1 MYMLI
6 FKLQTHPEP
15 TQTRKPAYLNLD
27 SPPYLRRVIVWSPLL
42 FGIFP
47 LSVSGSPNTK
57 IPPYHYASSLQVAR
71 TYLTFPIVRF
81 YLVRTLRLRPL
92 IGEVKTSKRV
102 IPDSPID
109 SKSPSSSD
117 LSSIPSEAEKDF
129 DSLDNQSLA
138 HPKEG
143 NLISSNCWTPIATSS
158 TSGTR
163 KQTKRKPHREAEP
176 PRFPEWTPEIS
187 TYLSKKSNKKPSA
200 KKKPATTARSKR
212 KATPRQTPT
221 QTSTEMDVTSLLS
234 NNSATPSLEE
244 PSLEANNPQARPSE
258 TSRLSE
264 RPTNRS
270 TPELETDLLDY
281 SEAMTQDTDL
291 VLPQRSDFT
300 SLSSSLP
307 PINVTGTRR
316 PAEGAQRS
324 ELGVS
329 PALINSRATSLALET
344 MSNRSTP
351 VPRPVERQN
360 FAIPTNTATGFQIQS
375 PTPRQPN
382 QTLIPAMDQ
391 SQAPDGQEDIIVDNE
406 QLETIINLFNDQ
418 WLMFVQAREHQNVP
432 MMRFALQQAI
442 GSQEVIRNLAGGEEM
457 LRICE
462 NWIAQE
468 ELADLERA
476 ERINPTPQVQRLAI
490 TQRAHSHTVSPSPAP
505 LPLARQTSEITYL
518 GRGQQPAQD
527 QPSTQR
533 PQTALS
539 QHSARSNQLPPPPPP
554 STQPPPASAYYNQRP
569 QRQAQHHPY
578 HRQGGPQHQQ
588 QYPQQ
593 LAQNYDQHHQVQVAP
608 THERQQGQFHPPQQ
622 GDWRGY
628 ERNWRTPRNRTARL
642 LEVGDYLM
650 RAERVAGR
658 VFRFRGRGR
667 GRNQAQRQGYQQQEP
682 HP

>member
-1 MYMLI
+1 MYMLRLCNPTLKI
-6 FKLQTHPEP
+6 LSVDTEFAFSGSSSFRP
-15 TQTRKPAYLNLD
+15 TQN
-27 SPPYLRRVIVWSPLL
+27 
-42 FGIFP
+42 
-47 LSVSGSPNTK
+47 
-57 IPPYHYASSLQVAR
+57 Q
-71 TYLTFPIVRF
+71 
-81 YLVRTLRLRPL
+81 LRP
-92 IGEVKTSKRV
+92 ETQHTSTWIHRRIIAVLSFGVLYSLESSHSQCQDHQIISRSV
-102 IPDSPID
+102 IPDSPQ
-109 SKSPSSSD
+109 KSPHPSSD
-117 LSSIPSEAEKDF
+117 LSSIPSDVEADLDLLEK
-129 DSLDNQSLA
+129 QKLA
-138 HPKEG
+138 RPREG
-143 NLISSNCWTPIATSS
+143 NLVSSVEWTPIAT
-158 TSGTR
+158 TR
-163 KQTKRKPHREAEP
+163 VSEGKNRKKTKKRAADNEEP
-176 PRFPEWTPEIS
+176 TRFPVWTPS
-187 TYLSKKSNKKPSA
+187 YTPPDSGKKQPKRNKNKKKKQITPSTA
-200 KKKPATTARSKR
+200 PSDKKKTKGCSKEQIP
-212 KATPRQTPT
+212 K
-221 QTSTEMDVTSLLS
+221 EMDVTSLLS
-234 NNSATPSLEE
+234 NNSVTRPIDE
-244 PSLEANNPQARPSE
+244 PSLDSNNLEARPNE

-281 SEAMTQDTDL
+281 SEAMTHDTGL
-291 VLPQRSDFT
+291 VPQERNDFA

-307 PINVTGTRR
+307 PINITGTRG
-316 PAEGAQRS
+316 PAVGAQQS

-382 QTLIPAMDQ
+382 PTPIPAMDQ
-391 SQAPDGQEDIIVDNE
+391 YQAPDGQEDIIVDNE

-462 NWIAQE
+462 NWIARE

-518 GRGQQPAQD
+518 GRGQQPVQD
-527 QPSTQR
+527 QPPTQR

-578 HRQGGPQHQQ
+578 HCQGGPQHQQ

-593 LAQNYDQHHQVQVAP
+593 LVQNYDQHHQVQVAQ

>member
-1 MYMLI
+1 MYMLRLCNPTLKI
-6 FKLQTHPEP
+6 LSVDTEFAFSGSSSFRP
-15 TQTRKPAYLNLD
+15 TQN
-27 SPPYLRRVIVWSPLL
+27 
-42 FGIFP
+42 
-47 LSVSGSPNTK
+47 
-57 IPPYHYASSLQVAR
+57 Q
-71 TYLTFPIVRF
+71 
-81 YLVRTLRLRPL
+81 LRP
-92 IGEVKTSKRV
+92 ETQHTSTWIHRRIIAVLSFGVLYSLESSHSQCQDHQIISRSV
-102 IPDSPID
+102 IPDSPQ
-109 SKSPSSSD
+109 KSPHPSSD
-117 LSSIPSEAEKDF
+117 LSSIPSDVEADLDLLEK
-129 DSLDNQSLA
+129 QKLA
-138 HPKEG
+138 RPREG
-143 NLISSNCWTPIATSS
+143 NLVSSVEWTPIAT
-158 TSGTR
+158 TR
-163 KQTKRKPHREAEP
+163 VSEGKNRKKTKKRAADNEEP
-176 PRFPEWTPEIS
+176 TRFPV
-187 TYLSKKSNKKPSA
+187 
-200 KKKPATTARSKR
+200 
-212 KATPRQTPT
+212 
-221 QTSTEMDVTSLLS
+221 VTR
-234 NNSATPSLEE
+234 PIDE
-244 PSLEANNPQARPSE
+244 PSLDSNNLEARPNE

-281 SEAMTQDTDL
+281 SEAMTHDTGL
-291 VLPQRSDFT
+291 VPQERNDFA

-307 PINVTGTRR
+307 PINITGTRG
-316 PAEGAQRS
+316 PAVGAQQS

-375 PTPRQPN
+375 PTPCQPN
-382 QTLIPAMDQ
+382 PTPIPAMDQ
-391 SQAPDGQEDIIVDNE
+391 YQAPDGQEDIIVDNE

-462 NWIAQE
+462 NWIARE

-518 GRGQQPAQD
+518 GRGQQPVQD
-527 QPSTQR
+527 QPPTQR

-593 LAQNYDQHHQVQVAP
+593 LVQNYDQHHQVQVAQ

>member
-1 MYMLI
+1 
-6 FKLQTHPEP
+6 
-15 TQTRKPAYLNLD
+15 
-27 SPPYLRRVIVWSPLL
+27 
-42 FGIFP
+42 
-47 LSVSGSPNTK
+47 
-57 IPPYHYASSLQVAR
+57 
-71 TYLTFPIVRF
+71 
-81 YLVRTLRLRPL
+81 
-92 IGEVKTSKRV
+92 
-102 IPDSPID
+102 
-109 SKSPSSSD
+109 
-117 LSSIPSEAEKDF
+117 
-129 DSLDNQSLA
+129 
-138 HPKEG
+138 
-143 NLISSNCWTPIATSS
+143 
-158 TSGTR
+158 
-163 KQTKRKPHREAEP
+163 
-176 PRFPEWTPEIS
+176 
-187 TYLSKKSNKKPSA
+187 
-200 KKKPATTARSKR
+200 
-212 KATPRQTPT
+212 
-221 QTSTEMDVTSLLS
+221 MDVTSLLS

-608 THERQQGQFHPPQQ
+608 THERQQGQFHPPPTRRLERIREELEDSPKSDGKIARSGRLSDEGGESSGKSFPLSWEGKRKESSPTTRLPTTRTTPLDSPHSFNLDDLSIQNSRLYSQ
-622 GDWRGY
+622 YSVRILSKKFQFIY
-628 ERNWRTPRNRTARL
+628 EK
-642 LEVGDYLM
+642 
-650 RAERVAGR
+650 
-658 VFRFRGRGR
+658 FHF
-667 GRNQAQRQGYQQQEP
+667 QANKR
-682 HP
+682 